1 MIERAIAVLL
11 INALWEPLAVAACA
25 FAVLRIASKASAATR
40 CAVLT
45 IAIVAALLLP
55 PITTAFVYS
64 SHAASA
70 PVTQTVRTPVQS
82 YHVAVP
88 RSAPARHVAI
98 PQTTTATA
106 LAPQPRRFTIAVSP
120 RIVMGIVAAWAAVA
134 LLLLVRLLVSL
145 AHLSRLRRDALPLS
159 PDVRAQL
166 RRWSEK
172 AGGIDVRLCLSDE
185 TIVPIAVGLFDC
197 MVLLP
202 RRLLEELDPVDLDR
216 VVLHEIAHLRRR
228 DGVIFALQQIAA
240 ALYFFSPGLIILNRA
255 LDIEREIACDDW
267 VLERSADA
275 APYANC
281 LLRLAEQVPWPHK
294 AVAAPGAFVTRR
306 SMSIRIERIL
316 HRARDLRLSAAPA
329 PVAAAVLAAGI
340 VTLIGLSFAP
350 SLAYPTSPQ
359 PHTVAVQR
367 QHHAA
372 PAHPHVAVQSR
383 APVQVAVASAAPTQ
397 TPAAKAAT
405 AAPVQT
411 HVAKR
416 TVVKNTVVKNTAV
429 KNKTFEIVT
438 KPAWT
443 EVAAAT
449 PNAQATGDYID
460 EMRAIFGNLSVDDLV
475 ALKSVGV
482 TPDYARQLRA
492 AYPNASVHTVIG
504 ARSVGLTTERMSKYR
519 SEFGNNLSFDDM
531 MALASLGV
539 DPAYRDQLQAA
550 GLQNLTARQLIELKS
565 VGVTPDYIRKAN
577 AFGFGRLTEQQL
589 VELKSEGIDSD
600 FIQRVKAHGFN
611 NLTLEQIIE
620 LKSSGVIKK

>member
-45 IAIVAALLLP
+45 IAILAALLLP
-55 PITTAFVYS
+55 PLTTAFVYS
-64 SHAASA
+64 GHAAGASVA
-70 PVTQTVRTPVQS
+70 QTAQTVQTPAKS
-82 YHVAVP
+82 NHVAVSRP
-88 RSAPARHVAI
+88 TAARHVTV
-98 PQTTTATA
+98 PQTTTT
-106 LAPQPRRFTIAVSP
+106 LAPQPHRVTIAVSP
-120 RIVMGIVAAWAAVA
+120 RIVMAIVAAWAAIA

-145 AHLSRLRRDALPLS
+145 AHLSRLRRDALPVS
-159 PDVRAQL
+159 PGVRAQL

-240 ALYFFSPGLIILNRA
+240 ALYFFSPGLIVLNRA

-316 HRARDLRLSAAPA
+316 QGARDLRLSAAPA

-350 SLAYPTSPQ
+350 SLAYPTAAQ
-359 PHTVAVQR
+359 PHNTVAVQR

-372 PAHPHVAVQSR
+372 PAHPHATVLSR
-383 APVQVAVASAAPTQ
+383 APVQVAVASAAPAQ
-397 TPAAKAAT
+397 TPAPKAAT

-416 TVVKNTVVKNTAV
+416 TVVKNTVVKNKAF
-429 KNKTFEIVT
+429 KIVT

-443 EVAAAT
+443 EVASAT
-449 PNAQATGDYID
+449 PNARATGDYID

-482 TPDYARQLRA
+482 TPEYARQLRA

-504 ARSVGLTTERMSKYR
+504 ARSVGLTTDRISKYR

-589 VELKSEGIDSD
+589 VELKSMGIDSD
-600 FIQRVKAHGFN
+600 YIQRVKAHGFN
-611 NLTLEQIIE
+611 NLTLEQIVE